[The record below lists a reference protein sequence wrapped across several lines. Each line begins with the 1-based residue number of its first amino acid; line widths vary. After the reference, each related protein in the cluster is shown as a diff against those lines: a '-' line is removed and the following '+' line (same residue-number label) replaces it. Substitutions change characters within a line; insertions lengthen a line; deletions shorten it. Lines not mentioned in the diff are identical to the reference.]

1 MWFVRVLCVPERAQF
16 VGRTC
21 AQRFFRGGLHRGKA
35 RDKALTGLM
44 QACFGIFLQSGCNA
58 DCGKERFAQRIVR
71 IAALLSSI
79 AQPRRCKV

>member
-44 QACFGIFLQSGCNA
+44 QACFRIFLQSGCNA

-71 IAALLSSI
+71 IAALLSSL